1 MSIIHNPIIS
11 GFNLASCIFR
21 LGEEYFIANYN
32 FEWFLGIALYHSRGL
47 AHWYM
52 IGHALMRSSKL
63 DLRGVQSSEGVW
75 APNLSHCEADLQ
87 LYLTYTVMRNWG
99 YDGPRDM
106 HNYFVASNSIEGPW
120 SDPIYLDTGGIDS
133 LFFLHPDGR
142 TSYLRNCWDYRTAK
156 DHFAGIVMQ
165 EFERERETL
174 IGESCLIYKGF
185 GLGKVE
191 GFHLYYCNGNYLLT
205 AKCGTIYDYAVTL
218 ALSHALWGPYEVHPS
233 QTGITS
239 RFFPKN
245 PLQKAGHGLLVQDH
259 YGIWYLAHLYAGPL
273 PSRVRCILGRDAA
286 LQKVVWKEDD
296 WLYLAQGGIEPAI
309 TIEAENHVGQPWEPE
324 NSRND
329 FDDSVLSPMY
339 QMLRCKLDERFCN
352 LTEREGYLRL
362 RGKETVTSWFEQTL
376 VVRRQTSFYNQM
388 EGLIAFYDHRQFF
401 YIAVTYQD
409 GPVIKLYCCKQSVWI
424 ESIKAVPLGNSERVY
439 IRMNTHYDHLQ
450 CSYSM
455 YETVWNTLG
464 PWFDSSILSD
474 EYLQPMHIFRSVCG
488 SVCSAL
494 DGSDFVA
501 DFDYFTYEELDDAF

>member
-1 MSIIHNPIIS
+1 
-11 GFNLASCIFR
+11 
-21 LGEEYFIANYN
+21 
-32 FEWFLGIALYHSRGL
+32 
-47 AHWYM
+47 
-52 IGHALMRSSKL
+52 
-63 DLRGVQSSEGVW
+63 
-75 APNLSHCEADLQ
+75 
-87 LYLTYTVMRNWG
+87 
-99 YDGPRDM
+99 
-106 HNYFVASNSIEGPW
+106 
-120 SDPIYLDTGGIDS
+120 
-133 LFFLHPDGR
+133 
-142 TSYLRNCWDYRTAK
+142 
-156 DHFAGIVMQ
+156 
-165 EFERERETL
+165 
-174 IGESCLIYKGF
+174 
-185 GLGKVE
+185 
-191 GFHLYYCNGNYLLT
+191 
-205 AKCGTIYDYAVTL
+205 
-218 ALSHALWGPYEVHPS
+218 
-233 QTGITS
+233 
-239 RFFPKN
+239 
-245 PLQKAGHGLLVQDH
+245 
-259 YGIWYLAHLYAGPL
+259 
-273 PSRVRCILGRDAA
+273 
-286 LQKVVWKEDD
+286 VWKEDD